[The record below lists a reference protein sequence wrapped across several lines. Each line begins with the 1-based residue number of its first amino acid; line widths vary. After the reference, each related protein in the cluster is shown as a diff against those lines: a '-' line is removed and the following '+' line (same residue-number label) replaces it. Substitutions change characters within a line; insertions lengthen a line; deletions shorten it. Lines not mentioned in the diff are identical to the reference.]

1 MLASPNPVATTA
13 VPKPVRSPL
22 DPSQIQYASKKQQLA
37 VAEIVDQLTLDAS
50 TLKGIKDHFV
60 QEMKKGLAKDGQTI
74 AMVPSYV
81 LDRLSGA
88 GSYLTLDVGG
98 TYLRVV
104 SVNLLGHGQVLSQH
118 KKYKIDEELKT
129 SEAKLLFVDEHAIV
143 VPLETELELGF
154 TFSFPVKQTGINS
167 GTLIAWTKG
176 FSCPHMVGKDPAAF
190 LQDAFHRKNIPV
202 RVAALLNDT
211 VGTLLAYEYHH
222 PSTVIGLGLGTGC
235 NGAYLERVDRIPK
248 WKKDLSDPKS
258 EEVIINMEF
267 GAFDSERK
275 VLPVTMFDNKVDRK
289 SMNQGKQIFEKM
301 IAGMYLGEITRN
313 VLLHLADRRL
323 LFGDGSVQW
332 EMNRVWALDTAYM
345 STVEADSSPSLKATQ
360 MVLESTLGYGSELV
374 AGQERV
380 DGSLGTTLV
389 DRQIVKLV
397 VQLVGQRA
405 ARLGAAALAGILE
418 HTMGVTW
425 REDTGATI
433 GVDGSL
439 YRYYPSFGSDIL
451 DGLDE
456 IFGLEAK
463 MKGLCRGGSGEGKI
477 RMGLNTE
484 GGGAGAALCALLA
497 GRQREMEM

>member
-1 MLASPNPVATTA
+1 M
-13 VPKPVRSPL
+13 PKPVRSPL
-22 DPSQIQYASKKQQLA
+22 DPSQVQYVSKKQQLA
-37 VAEIVDQLTLDAS
+37 VAEIVEQMTLDAS

-81 LDRLSGA
+81 QDRLNGTEI

-98 TYLRVV
+98 TYLRVA
-104 SVNLLGHGQVLSQH
+104 SVNLLGHGQVVSQH
-118 KKYKIDEELKT
+118 KKYKIDEELKI

-211 VGTLLAYEYHH
+211 VGTLLAYEYHY

-248 WKKDLSDPKS
+248 WKKDLSDLQA

-267 GAFDSERK
+267 GAFDNKRQ
-275 VLPVTMFDNKVDRK
+275 VLPLTMFDNKVDRK

-323 LFGDGSVQW
+323 LFSERSVEW

-345 STVEADSSPSLKATQ
+345 STIEADNSPSLKATQ

-374 AGQERV
+374 AGQENV
-380 DGSLGTTLV
+380 DGSLSTTLV
-389 DRQIVKLV
+389 DRHIVKLV

-425 REDTGATI
+425 QKETGVTI

-439 YRYYPSFGSDIL
+439 YRYYPSFGNDIL

-456 IFGLEAK
+456 IFALEADK
-463 MKGLCRGGSGEGKI
+463 KGLCRGGPGEAKI